1 MKKFT
6 FNHLIILILLF
17 ISLIFFSLQQFI
29 FHNLHES
36 GFLLFQDLIF
46 MPIEILLVTFILDK
60 ILRDREKKER
70 LQHQNIVINSFFS
83 EIGTDTIRLLN
94 KDIVNIKEL
103 SILLCMDQNWDNV
116 KFDNVFKTLSSICYQ
131 FNITPD
137 SLKTIKAALSEKKT
151 YVISFFSNPNLLEID
166 SFTNMLWAF
175 YHLIDEL
182 EHRTEIYELPDSDI
196 EHLKNDI
203 IRIYGMLVCQWI
215 IYMKN
220 LKDKYPYLWSLA
232 LRVNPFSENN
242 DVIIKQR

>member
-6 FNHLIILILLF
+6 FNHLIIIILLF
-17 ISLIFFSLQQFI
+17 ISLFFFTLQMFI

-36 GFLLFQDLIF
+36 GFLFFQDLIF

-83 EIGTDTIRLLN
+83 ELGTDIIRLLN
-94 KDIVNIKEL
+94 RDIINLKEL
-103 SILLCMDQNWDNV
+103 SILLCMNQDWNNA
-116 KFDNVFKTLSSICYQ
+116 KFDNTFKVLNSISYQ
-131 FNITPD
+131 FNITHD
-137 SLKTIKAALSEKKT
+137 SLNVIKSALSKNKA
-151 YVISFFSNPNLLEID
+151 YILSFFSNPNLLEID
-166 SFTNMLWAF
+166 SFTNMLWAL

-182 EHRTEIYELPDSDI
+182 EHRTNIFELPDSDI

-203 IRIYGMLVCQWI
+203 IRIYGMLICQWI
-215 IYMKN
+215 VYMKN
-220 LKDKYPYLWSLA
+220 LKEKYPYLWSLA
-232 LRVNPFSENN
+232 LRINPFSENN

>member
-1 MKKFT
+1 MKKFN
-6 FNHLIILILLF
+6 FNHIIIIILLF
-17 ISLIFFSLQQFI
+17 ISLFFFTLQQFI

-36 GFLLFQDLIF
+36 GFLLFQDLMF

-94 KDIVNIKEL
+94 KDIVNLNDL
-103 SILLCMDQNWDNV
+103 SILLCMNQDWNNA
-116 KFDNVFKTLSSICYQ
+116 KFDDTFKVLNSFSYQ
-131 FNITPD
+131 FNITHD
-137 SLKTIKAALSEKKT
+137 SLNAIKSALSKNKA
-151 YVISFFSNPNLLEID
+151 YVLSFFSNPNLLEID
-166 SFTNMLWAF
+166 SFTNMLWAL

-182 EHRTEIYELPDSDI
+182 EHRTEIYELPPSDI

-203 IRIYGMLVCQWI
+203 IRIYGMLICQWI
-215 IYMKN
+215 VYMKN
-220 LKDKYPYLWSLA
+220 LKEKYPYLWSLA
-232 LRVNPFSENN
+232 LRINPFSQDN

>member
-6 FNHLIILILLF
+6 FNHIIIIILLF
-17 ISLIFFSLQQFI
+17 ISLFFFTLQQFI

-36 GFLLFQDLIF
+36 GFLLFQDLMF

-94 KDIVNIKEL
+94 KDIVNFKEL
-103 SILLCMDQNWDNV
+103 SILLCMNQDWNNV
-116 KFDNVFKTLSSICYQ
+116 KFDNTLKVLNSFSYQ
-131 FNITPD
+131 FNITHD
-137 SLKTIKAALSEKKT
+137 SLNVIKSALSKNKA
-151 YVISFFSNPNLLEID
+151 YILSFFSNPNLLEID
-166 SFTNMLWAF
+166 SFTNMLWAL

-182 EHRTEIYELPDSDI
+182 EHRTNIFELPDSDI

-203 IRIYGMLVCQWI
+203 IRIYGMLICLWV

-220 LKDKYPYLWSLA
+220 LKVKYPYLWSLA
-232 LRVNPFSENN
+232 LRINPFSENN
-242 DVIIKQR
+242 DAIIKQR

>member
-1 MKKFT
+1 MKKFS
-6 FNHLIILILLF
+6 FNHVIIIILLF
-17 ISLIFFSLQQFI
+17 ISIFFFTLQQFI

-36 GFLLFQDLIF
+36 GFLFFQDLIF

-70 LQHQNIVINSFFS
+70 LEHQNIVINSFFS

-94 KDIVNIKEL
+94 KDVVNLKEI
-103 SILLCMDQNWDNV
+103 SILLCMNQNWDNA
-116 KFDNVFKTLSSICYQ
+116 KFNDTFKILNSFSYK

-137 SLKTIKAALSEKKT
+137 SLRTIKTALSTKKS

-182 EHRTEIYELPDSDI
+182 EHRTDTSCLPNSDI
-196 EHLKNDI
+196 EHISNDI
-203 IRIYGMLVCQWI
+203 ARIYGMLICQWV

-220 LKDKYPYLWSLA
+220 LKEKYPYLWSLA
-232 LRVNPFSENN
+232 LRINPFSENN
-242 DVIIKQR
+242 DVIIK

>member
-6 FNHLIILILLF
+6 FNHLIIIILLF
-17 ISLIFFSLQQFI
+17 ISLVFFTLQMFI

-36 GFLLFQDLIF
+36 GFLFFQDLIF

-94 KDIVNIKEL
+94 KDIINLKEL
-103 SILLCMDQNWDNV
+103 SILLCMNQDWNNA
-116 KFDNVFKTLSSICYQ
+116 KFDNTLKVLNSFSYQ
-131 FNITPD
+131 FNITHD
-137 SLKTIKAALSEKKT
+137 SLNAIKSSLSKNKA
-151 YVISFFSNPNLLEID
+151 YILSFFSNPNLLEID
-166 SFTNMLWAF
+166 SFTNMLWAL

-182 EHRTEIYELPDSDI
+182 EHRTNICELPDSDI

-203 IRIYGMLVCQWI
+203 IRIYGMLICLWV

-220 LKDKYPYLWSLA
+220 LKVKYPYLWSLA
-232 LRVNPFSENN
+232 LRINPFSENN

>member
-6 FNHLIILILLF
+6 FNHLIIIILLF
-17 ISLIFFSLQQFI
+17 ISLSFFALQQLI

-46 MPIEILLVTFILDK
+46 MPIEILLVSFILDK
-60 ILRDREKKER
+60 ILREREKKER
-70 LQHQNIVINSFFS
+70 LEHQNIVINSFFS

-94 KDIVNIKEL
+94 KDIVNLKEL
-103 SILLCMDQNWDNV
+103 SILLNMNQDWDSA
-116 KFDNVFKTLSSICYQ
+116 KFDNTFKVLNSFSYQ
-131 FNITPD
+131 FNITPE
-137 SLKTIKAALSEKKT
+137 SLNAIKDALSKNKT

-182 EHRTEIYELPDSDI
+182 EHRTDIYELPNSDI

-203 IRIYGMLVCQWI
+203 MRIYGMLICQWV

-220 LKDKYPYLWSLA
+220 LKVKYPYLWSLA
-232 LRVNPFSENN
+232 LRINPFSQNN
-242 DVIIKQR
+242 DAIIK